1 METILLFTFIL
12 NSLLWVSRKSKGEN
26 NFFEVISIT
35 LATVILWVLIPYPVA
50 KVYIIASATALIWF
64 RMNHRFNDRSQI
76 LVNLREQ
83 RLRNNAEY
91 QYIGNKEEKTL
102 KKLSRWI
109 RHIKLTFLFII
120 SGELI
125 IYSYLITQ
133 NSPWWIWLILAPVSL
148 ICLCIIVL
156 MIKEFF
162 DRL

>member
-1 METILLFTFIL
+1 METILLCTFL
-12 NSLLWVSRKSKGEN
+12 LSALLWLSRESKGNN

-35 LATVILWVLIPYPVA
+35 LATVILWVLIPYPAA
-50 KVYIIASATALIWF
+50 KVYIIASATALIWL
-64 RMNHRFNDRSQI
+64 RMNHRFYDRSQI
-76 LVNLREQ
+76 LVNLCEQ
-83 RLRNNAEY
+83 RLRHRAEHRY
-91 QYIGNKEEKTL
+91 LGNEEGKTL